1 MLLSPAFLNSFQRVS
16 KSHGLALPLKFSSI
30 LDELNFLSV
39 LSLLNFASGYRV
51 PLHVQ
56 TGRGA
61 WDSIRA
67 LAFSLYITSSSEGD
81 LLSAKG
87 LKTLNAAQIAEFM
100 GINLHVERPHENIPG
115 VLVGELGG
123 PLYDLVQLIVSVL
136 NETGGIL
143 VNAGY
148 ANLGSFVLE
157 ALQQAGKVQAEAGVE
172 VVLEKVRFINCLT
185 VPSDPNAQLPSSCAH
200 FRLSATCRRSMVVV
214 SLQPWGP

>member
-1 MLLSPAFLNSFQRVS
+1 MDSFQRVS
-16 KSHGLALPLKFSSI
+16 KNHGLALPLKFSST

-67 LAFSLYITSSSEGD
+67 LALSIYITSSSEGD
-81 LLSAKG
+81 LLSAQG
-87 LKTLNAAQIAEFM
+87 LKTLDSAKIAEFM

-115 VLVGELGG
+115 VVVGKLGG

-136 NETGGIL
+136 NETGVIL
-143 VNAGY
+143 VNSGY
-148 ANLGSFVLE
+148 ANLGSFVVE
-157 ALQQAGKVQAEAGVE
+157 ALQQCGKFQAEAAVE
-172 VVLEKVRFINCLT
+172 VVLEKVKFVSCSRS
-185 VPSDPNAQLPSSCAH
+185 PSEPDA
-200 FRLSATCRRSMVVV
+200 
-214 SLQPWGP
+214 